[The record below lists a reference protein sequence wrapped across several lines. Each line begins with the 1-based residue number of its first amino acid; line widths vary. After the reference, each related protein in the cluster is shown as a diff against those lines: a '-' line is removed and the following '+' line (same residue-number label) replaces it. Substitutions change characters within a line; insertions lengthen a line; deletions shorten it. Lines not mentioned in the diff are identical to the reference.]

1 MRSVENQLTIML
13 LLVATLFLILL
24 FPAYFRFIYTV
35 FAERDTPSQY
45 ARVLLVFQITGKL
58 YTTNSGINFFL
69 YCLSGKKFRND
80 LKEILSCSCT
90 AESAT

>member
-1 MRSVENQLTIML
+1 MLKRSETVEKSFGDKNGPTGLHRRQKIMRSVENQLTIML

-45 ARVLLVFQITGKL
+45 ARVLLVFQIHW
-58 YTTNSGINFFL
+58 
-69 YCLSGKKFRND
+69 
-80 LKEILSCSCT
+80 
-90 AESAT
+90 